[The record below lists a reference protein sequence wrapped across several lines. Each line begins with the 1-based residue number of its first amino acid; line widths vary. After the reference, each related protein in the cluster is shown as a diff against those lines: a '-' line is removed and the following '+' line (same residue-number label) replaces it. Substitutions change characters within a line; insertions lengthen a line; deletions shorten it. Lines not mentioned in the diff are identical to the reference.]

1 MTTKGKLYLIPC
13 PIEETAIHTIPDYVV
28 KTIHELDLFL
38 VEKAKTA
45 RHFIKR
51 TNPPFAIN
59 TLEILELN
67 KHRNNHDEV
76 DETAD
81 FIKLIKS
88 GRNGGL
94 ISEAGCPGVADPGAK
109 AVLKAHEA
117 GIEVVPLIGPSSIL
131 LALMGSGM
139 NGQQFTFHGYLS
151 PKAPELAKDLKRLEI
166 QSAKFNQTQI
176 FIEAPYRNRNVIEQA
191 LNNLSNDTLL
201 CIAVDITAATEFI
214 QTKSIKEW
222 KNASIPDLHKRP
234 ALFLIYSR

>member
-1 MTTKGKLYLIPC
+1 MNTKGKLYLIPC
-13 PIEETAIHTIPDYVV
+13 PIEENAIHTIPDYVV
-28 KTIHELDLFL
+28 KLIHGLDLFL

-51 TNPPFAIN
+51 TQPPHAIN

-67 KHRNNHDEV
+67 KHE
-76 DETAD
+76 ETSETSD
-81 FIKLIKS
+81 FIQLILG

-109 AVLKAHEA
+109 AVLKAHES

-151 PKAPELAKDLKRLEI
+151 PKAPELSKDLKRLEI
-166 QSAKFNQTQI
+166 QSGKFNQTQI
-176 FIEAPYRNRNVIEQA
+176 FIEAPYRNRNVVEQA
-191 LNNLSNDTLL
+191 LKSLSNETLF
-201 CIAVDITAATEFI
+201 CIAVDITAPTEFI
-214 QTKSIKEW
+214 QTKKIKDW
-222 KNASIPDLHKRP
+222 KNTTIPDLHKRP
-234 ALFLIYSR
+234 ALFLLIRN

>member
-28 KTIHELDLFL
+28 KIIHSLDLFL

-51 TNPPFAIN
+51 TNPSFAIN

-67 KHRNNHDEV
+67 KHEETS
-76 DETAD
+76 ETAD
-81 FIKLIKS
+81 FIRLIES
-88 GRNGGL
+88 GRDGGL
-94 ISEAGCPGVADPGAK
+94 ISEAGCPGVADPGAM
-109 AVLKAHEA
+109 AVLKAHQA
-117 GIEVVPLIGPSSIL
+117 GIEVIPLVGPSSIL

-166 QSAKFNQTQI
+166 QSGKFNQTQI

-191 LNNLSNDTLL
+191 LKGLNDNTLL
-201 CIAVDITAATEFI
+201 CIAVDITAPSEFI
-214 QTKSIKEW
+214 QTKTIKEW
-222 KNASIPDLHKRP
+222 KKSKIPDLHKRP
-234 ALFLIYSR
+234 ALFLIYKGGGR